1 MADTGA
7 TSGDGGCRRNP
18 VDQVLDLV
26 VFAPLG
32 FLTESRTLL
41 PQLAETGRQQLNQRV
56 QLARLIGQF
65 AVQQGQRQAVKVIG
79 NLRSNGPGEAESEP
93 APPSGPAEPA
103 HGSIADGADTAAG
116 VADAPAVSEPAAL
129 IESDATADAIVAAG
143 RTPEEGELAI
153 PSYNSLAASQVVSRL
168 EGLTP
173 AELEAVR
180 RYEEAHR
187 GRRTVLGKIALLQSS

>member
-1 MADTGA
+1 MTDTHVAGD
-7 TSGDGGCRRNP
+7 DGGCRRNP

-41 PQLAETGRQQLNQRV
+41 PQLAEAGRQQVNQRV
-56 QLARLIGQF
+56 QLARFIGQF

-79 NLRSNGPGEAESEP
+79 NLRSNEQPAEVETDPVGSGPPDEQATSEP
-93 APPSGPAEPA
+93 DTVPTADADPEPA
-103 HGSIADGADTAAG
+103 VT
-116 VADAPAVSEPAAL
+116 EPAARPGV
-129 IESDATADAIVAAG
+129 DAVPASA
-143 RTPEEGELAI
+143 RTPAEADLAI

-168 EGLTP
+168 EGLAP

-187 GRRTVLGKIALLQSS
+187 GRRTVLGKIALLQSPSS